1 MRKHIAALA
10 FGLATLAG
18 VARAQSIPTAFTY
31 QGELSSGSSVASGLH
46 DLRFRLFD
54 AANGGV
60 QVGAT
65 LCADNVTVV
74 SGRFAVSLDFG
85 ASAFTNRPLFL
96 EVEVRADAGL
106 DCSNSAGFTVL
117 GPRQPL
123 TPTPYARMSADS
135 VLFNGQPPSFYFNAS
150 NVTSGTLSDA
160 RLSSNV
166 PRFNTG
172 GTFTGNLS
180 FSGST
185 QFTSASFQA
194 ATFTAAS
201 GTFTGS
207 FSGGGS
213 GLTSL
218 NASNIASGT
227 LADARLS
234 TNIPKLNAASST
246 FTGNVTV
253 GGTFQAQTINYES
266 PVLRRYVVS
275 PGELI
280 GGLLAGY
287 TDPQTA
293 VNASLAT
300 SATSGAAVHLP
311 DGAVVTAMRVFGTDD
326 ASNDMTVSLIR
337 RPLDGGAG
345 GTMAS
350 ITTGTNAAGI
360 RTFSDTT
367 ISGATVDN
375 SLNQYILRVSI
386 EATSIGTI
394 EFRGAVIE
402 YTVSQPLP

>member
-18 VARAQSIPTAFTY
+18 MARAQSIPTAFTY

-150 NVTSGTLSDA
+150 NVTS
-160 RLSSNV
+160 
-166 PRFNTG
+166 